1 MSCWT
6 LITSFKKRADA
17 ANDTRA
23 VNGIKEDATDT
34 GIFFIEEYQHNATTA
49 VNIPRHKPVVMI
61 LTLNKLIADL
71 FVKNAKTKSIV
82 PP

>member
-1 MSCWT
+1 M
-6 LITSFKKRADA
+6 LIASFKKMADA

-23 VNGIKEDATDT
+23 VNGIKEEATDT

-49 VNIPRHKPVVMI
+49 VNIPRHKPVIII
-61 LTLNKLIADL
+61 LTLNKPIAEL
-71 FVKNAKTKSIV
+71 FVKNVNIKSII